1 MNQTFVF
8 CPDVVVVIIVIITI
22 LPKCLL
28 GTCCKMKQN
37 TAPGDVCG
45 GGEGGGEEWGLGV
58 VRCHRPPQRKTC
70 SVASNRFGDKH
81 DERKMPFHGECAV
94 VVLS

>member
-1 MNQTFVF
+1 MNQTLVF

-37 TAPGDVCG
+37 TAPGDV
-45 GGEGGGEEWGLGV
+45 GEGGGRSGCWGV
-58 VRCHRPPQRKTC
+58 VRCHRPPQRETC
-70 SVASNRFGDKH
+70 SVASNRFGDK
-81 DERKMPFHGECAV
+81 DDVRKTPFHGECAV
-94 VVLS
+94 VVLP